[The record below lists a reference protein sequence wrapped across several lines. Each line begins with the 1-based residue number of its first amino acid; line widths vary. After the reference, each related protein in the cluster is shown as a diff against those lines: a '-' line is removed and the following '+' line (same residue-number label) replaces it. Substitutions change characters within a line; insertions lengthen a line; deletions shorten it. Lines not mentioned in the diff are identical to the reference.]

1 MLLAAL
7 IRHGD
12 LELGALSVVGT
23 GRGEFLFIL
32 LAALIRHGDL
42 ELGALSVVRQS
53 IRGCFA
59 CPEHPVDALGEHRSC
74 GC

>member
-42 ELGALSVVRQS
+42 E
-53 IRGCFA
+53 
-59 CPEHPVDALGEHRSC
+59 PEHPVDALGEHRSC